1 MIHELKIWP
10 HFFKDVLSGRKRFE
24 VRVCDRPF
32 HVGDMLALNEFDSE
46 RGYTGRSCLV
56 GVDYILADP
65 TFVRDDCVILGF
77 RPCEVLWEDGEIGG
91 VPIAAS
97 PFVKRQTERA
107 EEDGCDGEEY

>member
-10 HFFKDVLSGRKRFE
+10 HFFEDVLSGRKRFE

-56 GVDYILADP
+56 GVDYMVADP
-65 TFVRDDCVILGF
+65 TFVRDGYVILGF

-91 VPIAAS
+91 VPLAAS
-97 PFVKRQTERA
+97 PFARREAKR
-107 EEDGCDGEEY
+107 EESEVWE